1 MGLRTP
7 ATSGQPQHPPN
18 GPQSLP
24 GIRRVRSGGNGPPNY
39 LSVVPVTPPNNT
51 SRRLSQATLH
61 KIFVAMMGT
70 VFTIYV
76 VMTVVLIQYQSIHH
90 ASLGL
95 GGGRSSKDRNGRGW
109 GPSLEDSDKTVR
121 QHIATL
127 REQAVAKAAAIAA
140 GAAAKDVLKNGFSL
154 DNVSERKV
162 IEKQQ
167 IPHPAKQAR
176 VVDLEEVD
184 IHEMKH
190 PLEIVKAKGIE
201 GMVNEV
207 VAIGKVKIG
216 TNVSASGTRTDTME
230 KLSSSGDQRIDNYD
244 SSTSSRILKAYLEP
258 IYLNDWESKPLPIR
272 NSTKDRLI
280 VIEYPRVNSC
290 QRLAELWP
298 TDDFP
303 DVDSFLPWIHD
314 VFPTDDGRFVQV
326 VAQNKR
332 RCNTGTTPD
341 QVEILEHMQPQI
353 ALFQHVPVQ
362 RIRVQNTDTSS
373 EEIRYKLTSHE
384 EADPDGIETRFI
396 CQFSDGQ
403 ETLSQFNFNYD
414 YAAHRKYNKQT
425 FTKEGHKDNKSIH
438 TSQLIFRCPVPENL
452 VETVREGR
460 SVVNDKAT
468 LFVTI
473 VPIRTPPRYGAP
485 DRFLPPR
492 YSKAGGQ
499 HISNFTVVE
508 EWGDSHILPR
518 IEDSGRWENIP
529 ICLPTW
535 KAFPDV
541 TGPPLLNND
550 GKHQTLPDTTVTIL
564 KSTKDT
570 KKNRAVACTWAST
583 SYATRGDRYS
593 MDDGARRLDEWI
605 RFHLM
610 VGFDHVFVYDNSHG
624 ENNLSPVTEQFSN
637 SRITRIPWPATI
649 CNNNR
654 SFMDSPGERSS
665 QYAAE
670 SACRLRFGPHTDWM
684 ANMDI
689 DEYIA
694 PVGQYKSIKTFLDG
708 LDEKN
713 TKIVSLGSWRAW
725 PRRDLIEP
733 PIAIV
738 NKTICEQ
745 PHPCF
750 KLKVPQNRS
759 ILQTYNCDR
768 QLVKKE
774 SMPAEKQI
782 YRTDYVLQH
791 YVHFSTVTLYTAMNV
806 EETKAAGM
814 KFGRSAPDPLSR
826 FANEVTEVTMLHT
839 KSVATQDTAGWQKR
853 CMGQMKGECRI
864 GVPFPDLNTS
874 SLASTDDQGWMYNCY
889 VNPKIERYWAPRL
902 DSELEKSKI
911 IDFSSNFQV
920 DVT

>member
-1 MGLRTP
+1 MGLKSP
-7 ATSGQPQHPPN
+7 PLHPNVPH
-18 GPQSLP
+18 SLP
-24 GIRRVRSGGNGPPNY
+24 GIRRNWSSGGGPPAF
-39 LSVVPVTPPNNT
+39 LSAPPVTPSGSN
-51 SRRLSQATLH
+51 RRLSQATLH
-61 KIFVAMMGT
+61 KIFVVMMGA
-70 VFTIYV
+70 VFSIYV
-76 VMTVVLIQYQSIHH
+76 VLTVALIRYQSGH
-90 ASLGL
+90 APFSMDGFKERE
-95 GGGRSSKDRNGRGW
+95 GKW
-109 GPSLEDSDKTVR
+109 GPSLEDSDKTLR
-121 QHIATL
+121 QHIAGL
-127 REQAVAKAAAIAA
+127 RKQAAARSAA
-140 GAAAKDVLKNGFSL
+140 AAAAAAAKEVARNSFALGNSGGS
-154 DNVSERKV
+154 
-162 IEKQQ
+162 QTQ
-167 IPHPAKQAR
+167 HPMRSQ

-190 PLEIVKAKGIE
+190 PQEIE
-201 GMVNEV
+201 N
-207 VAIGKVKIG
+207 GKKLAVDVG
-216 TNVSASGTRTDTME
+216 GGGENDGLSASR
-230 KLSSSGDQRIDNYD
+230 DNKVEN
-244 SSTSSRILKAYLEP
+244 SQISSRILKAHLEP
-258 IYLNDWESKPLPIR
+258 IYLDDWERRPLPIR
-272 NSTKDRLI
+272 NSTKNQLT

-290 QRLAELWP
+290 RRLAELWP

-303 DVDSFLPWIHD
+303 DVDAFLPWIHD

-341 QVEILEHMQPQI
+341 QVETLERMQPQI
-353 ALFQHVPVQ
+353 ALFQHVPIQ
-362 RIRVQNTDTSS
+362 RIKVHDNNGGSS

-384 EADPDGIETRFI
+384 EADPDGVETRFI
-396 CQFSDGQ
+396 CQFSNGH
-403 ETLSQFNFNYD
+403 ETLSQFNLNYD
-414 YAAHRKYNKQT
+414 YAAHRKYSLHT

-438 TSQLIFRCPVPENL
+438 TSQLIFRCPVPESL
-452 VETVREGR
+452 VESVREGS
-460 SVVNDKAT
+460 SVVNDQAT

-492 YSKAGGQ
+492 YRTAG
-499 HISNFTVVE
+499 SSAPNFTVAE

-535 KAFPDV
+535 KAFPSV
-541 TGPPLLNND
+541 TQPPLLKNHSD
-550 GKHQTLPDTTVTIL
+550 QTPTYANPTII

-570 KKNRAVACTWAST
+570 KKNRVVACTWAST

-593 MDDGARRLDEWI
+593 IDDGARRLDEWI
-605 RFHLM
+605 RFHLL
-610 VGFDHVFVYDNSHG
+610 VGFDHIFVYDNSHG
-624 ENNLSPVTEQFSN
+624 NNTLAPVTEQFSD
-637 SRITRIPWPATI
+637 RDVTRISWPATI

-689 DEYIA
+689 DEYIT
-694 PVGQYKSIKTFLDG
+694 PVGDYPSIKSFLDV

-713 TKIVSLGSWRAW
+713 TKIVSFGSWRAW
-725 PRRDLIEP
+725 PRRDMIEP
-733 PIAIV
+733 PIPIV
-738 NKTICEQ
+738 NKTICDQ

-750 KLKVPQNRS
+750 ELKVPENRS

-791 YVHFSTVTLYTAMNV
+791 FVHFSTVTLYTAMNMV
-806 EETKAAGM
+806 ETVAAGM
-814 KFGRSAPDPLSR
+814 RFGRAAPDPLSR
-826 FANEVTEVTMLHT
+826 FADEVTEVTMLHT

-853 CMGQMKGECRI
+853 CKGEMKGECRI

-874 SLASTDDQGWMYNCY
+874 SPASTDDQGWLYNCY
-889 VNPKIERYWAPRL
+889 VNPKIEGYWAPRL
-902 DSELEKSKI
+902 DNELKLSTI
-911 IDFSSNFQV
+911 IDFKPL
-920 DVT
+920 